1 MQTRRQ
7 GEGLDPPGLFFRLI
21 RAPRNI
27 KRISDFQTEKQGPRS
42 NICQRDQ
49 PEAGRERV
57 RSNIEKTNRGRASEP
72 TELPERVDE
81 PEGSSRRRF
90 SEHHSRN

>member
-1 MQTRRQ
+1 MQIRPQ
-7 GEGLDPPGLFFRLI
+7 GERPDQADYFSELI
-21 RAPRNI
+21 RALRNI

-72 TELPERVDE
+72 TELSERIDE
-81 PEGSSRRRF
+81 T
-90 SEHHSRN
+90 